1 MPKRYSNDL
10 RDRALAYK
18 DDNHTQQE
26 TCAVFGLSR
35 STLNTW
41 LKLRR
46 ETGSAH
52 TQPYAKTRRRQIDK
66 HKLNAY
72 IEAHPDTYLRDI
84 AVEFGVSATA
94 IMYACRRYKITRK
107 KDTPLCPTRRS
118 RTGSPSRNASRAR
131 RGTIGVGG

>member
-26 TCAVFGLSR
+26 TCAVFGISR
-35 STLNTW
+35 TTLNTW
-41 LKLRR
+41 LKLRQ

-52 TQPYAKTRRRQIDK
+52 AKPYPKTRRRRLDEA
-66 HKLNAY
+66 KLKAY
-72 IEAHPDTYLRDI
+72 IGANPDAYLREI

-94 IMYACRRYKITRK
+94 IMDACRRFKITRK
-107 KDTPLCPTRRS
+107 KDTPLRQT
-118 RTGSPSRNASRAR
+118 
-131 RGTIGVGG
+131 

>member
-35 STLNTW
+35 STVNTW

-52 TQPYAKTRRRQIDK
+52 APSYAKTRRRQIDE
-66 HKLNAY
+66 HKLKAY
-72 IEAHPDTYLRDI
+72 IEAHPDAYLREI

-107 KDTPLCPTRRS
+107 KRQLSMPTATKQNGKPFKKS
-118 RTGSPSRNASRAR
+118 
-131 RGTIGVGG
+131 